1 MIEIG
6 TFSIRGI
13 GSGPR
18 LKRRASEP
26 WDGIARDELPLAA
39 SILSFV
45 YVPPGVPPDGSQL
58 DELPMAPSI
67 HAFTYTT

>member
-1 MIEIG
+1 MSRILINPYYVIP
-6 TFSIRGI
+6 S
-13 GSGPR
+13 
-18 LKRRASEP
+18 